1 MRFLLTTAAAVVLL
15 APAAGAQVGYPP
27 ERSPYRDIEF
37 RQELTLLTGY
47 FSASTDPAKVA
58 PRSGPLLGARYD
70 VRVGGPASLTVRAA
84 RVFSERNI
92 VNPVLSGDARTVGT
106 EAWPLYV
113 SDVGITLAL
122 TGQKSLHRLVP
133 VLNAGAGVVS
143 DFRKADVGGFRIGTA
158 FALNFGGGVRWVPG
172 GPFQLRADVTD
183 YLYQISYPGTYFSAP
198 AGGGEAV
205 LGGSQGRS
213 VWKHNAAITVGASYL
228 FFR

>member
-1 MRFLLTTAAAVVLL
+1 MRSIVTAAAAAVLL
-15 APAAGAQVGYPP
+15 ARAAGAQVGYPP
-27 ERSPYRDIEF
+27 ERSPYRDVEF

-47 FSASTDPAKVA
+47 YSASTDPAEVA
-58 PRSGPLLGARYD
+58 PRSGPLLGLRYD

-84 RVFSERNI
+84 RVFSERNVI
-92 VNPVLSGDARTVGT
+92 NPALAGDARALGV
-106 EAWPLYV
+106 ESWPLYL

-122 TGQKSLHRLVP
+122 TGQKSLYRLVP
-133 VLNAGAGVVS
+133 VLTAGAGVAS

-158 FALNFGGGVRWVPG
+158 FALNLGAGVRWVPG

-198 AGGGEAV
+198 VGGGEPV